1 MVNKFIRRLSSC
13 AICCGR
19 IEKRTVFRYNKQVK
33 DDKYNPCPCAR
44 DDSEEKAMKLGV
56 VIRGA

>member
-1 MVNKFIRRLSSC
+1 MVNKSVRRLPSC

-19 IEKRTVFRYNKQVK
+19 IEKWLVFRYNKQVK
-33 DDKYNPCPCAR
+33 DDKYNLCPCAW